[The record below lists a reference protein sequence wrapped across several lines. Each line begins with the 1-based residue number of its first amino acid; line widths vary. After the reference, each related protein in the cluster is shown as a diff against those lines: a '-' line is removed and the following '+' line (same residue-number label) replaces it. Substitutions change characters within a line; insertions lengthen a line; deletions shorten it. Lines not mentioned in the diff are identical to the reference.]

1 MILSIISIIFN
12 FFGALALL
20 LWGMDLLSSGIQ
32 KGAGNKLQK
41 LLSVVSGN
49 RFTAVFTGLLVTG
62 IIQSSSATTV
72 MVVSFVNAQIL
83 SLTQA
88 IGIIFGA
95 NIGTTVTAWI
105 VSFLGFSFSVS
116 AFAIP
121 LIGIGFF
128 LKSLKKSKIKNFSDL
143 FLGFGMLFLGL
154 DLLGDT
160 LSLNPESVS
169 FINSITDWGFLG
181 IIVGVLIGAVLTGLI
196 HSSSAFTAIIL
207 TMAAAGSINWKL
219 SAALVLGSNI
229 GTTIDAVLSSIGA
242 STNAKRAAA
251 VHVGFN
257 ICGTIIAVMC
267 FNPFLSLVDLIVPG
281 TPESNI
287 TNHIAMLHTVFNTCS
302 TIIFLPFVNQIAMLV
317 SKLIKEPKSQ
327 VEKKYKLPLIITQNR
342 YTIDSYILQIEK
354 EIALMSA
361 KTMTMLDEIYTALKG
376 FDLGFITN
384 PKNGRVK
391 GLNEVSLDRTYLNSI
406 ENISS
411 QVLEQEDYIDQMN
424 EAISDFL
431 MNCYQMNDVSEHN
444 KAKISK
450 LIQITAEIEDLSD
463 ECASIVH
470 VLQKYILTSDQR
482 KSSSY
487 EKLLPFVDQ
496 VKEFFDYISQHLSF
510 GLSYTL
516 SSEEKRL
523 SVKMEES
530 IDTTKKQLKK
540 LARQRIENGK
550 DVKSELHYID
560 LVRHIERAGD
570 NVYKIA
576 QTL

>member
-12 FFGALALL
+12 FVGALALL

-257 ICGTIIAVMC
+257 ICGTIIAIIC

-302 TIIFLPFVNQIAMLV
+302 TLIFLPFVNQIAMLV

-327 VEKKYKLPLIITQNR
+327 VEKEYKLPLIITQNR

-376 FDLGFITN
+376 FD
-384 PKNGRVK
+384 
-391 GLNEVSLDRTYLNSI
+391 LNSI

-463 ECASIVH
+463 ECASIIH

-496 VKEFFDYISQHLSF
+496 VKDFFDYISQHLSF

>member
-12 FFGALALL
+12 FVGALALL

-49 RFTAVFTGLLVTG
+49 RFTAVFTGLLVTS

-105 VSFLGFSFSVS
+105 VSFLGFSFNVS

-169 FINSITDWGFLG
+169 FINSITDLGFLG

-257 ICGTIIAVMC
+257 ICGTIIAVIC

-327 VEKKYKLPLIITQNR
+327 VEKEYKLPLIITQNR

-376 FDLGFITN
+376 FD
-384 PKNGRVK
+384 
-391 GLNEVSLDRTYLNSI
+391 LNSI

-463 ECASIVH
+463 ECASIIH
-470 VLQKYILTSDQR
+470 VLQKYILTSDQK

>member
-257 ICGTIIAVMC
+257 ICGTIIAVIC

>member
-105 VSFLGFSFSVS
+105 VSLLGFSFSVS

-257 ICGTIIAVMC
+257 ICGTIIAVIC

-376 FDLGFITN
+376 FDL
-384 PKNGRVK
+384 
-391 GLNEVSLDRTYLNSI
+391 NSI

-431 MNCYQMNDVSEHN
+431 MNCYQMNDASEHN

>member
-12 FFGALALL
+12 FVGALALL

-128 LKSLKKSKIKNFSDL
+128 LKSRKKSKIKNFSDL

-257 ICGTIIAVMC
+257 ICGTIIAIIC

-302 TIIFLPFVNQIAMLV
+302 TLIFLPFVNQIAMLV

-327 VEKKYKLPLIITQNR
+327 VEKEYKLPLIITQNR

-376 FDLGFITN
+376 FDL
-384 PKNGRVK
+384 
-391 GLNEVSLDRTYLNSI
+391 NSI

-411 QVLEQEDYIDQMN
+411 QVLEQEEYIDQMN

-463 ECASIVH
+463 ECASIIH
-470 VLQKYILTSDQR
+470 VLQKYILTSNQK

>member
-257 ICGTIIAVMC
+257 ICGTIIAVIC

-406 ENISS
+406 DNISS

-444 KAKISK
+444 KTKISK

-463 ECASIVH
+463 ECASIIH
-470 VLQKYILTSDQR
+470 VLQKYILTSDQK

>member
-12 FFGALALL
+12 FVGALALL

-49 RFTAVFTGLLVTG
+49 RVTAVFTGLLVTG

-257 ICGTIIAVMC
+257 ICGTIIAIIC

-302 TIIFLPFVNQIAMLV
+302 TLIFLPFVNQIAMLV

-376 FDLGFITN
+376 FDL
-384 PKNGRVK
+384 
-391 GLNEVSLDRTYLNSI
+391 NSI

-411 QVLEQEDYIDQMN
+411 QVLEQEEYIDQMN

-463 ECASIVH
+463 ECASIIH

-496 VKEFFDYISQHLSF
+496 VKDFFDYISQHLSF

>member
-12 FFGALALL
+12 FVGALALL

-49 RFTAVFTGLLVTG
+49 RVTAVFTGLLVTG

-105 VSFLGFSFSVS
+105 VSFLGFSFKVS
-116 AFAIP
+116 AIAIP

-169 FINSITDWGFLG
+169 FINSITDWGFSG

-257 ICGTIIAVMC
+257 ICGTIIAIIC

-302 TIIFLPFVNQIAMLV
+302 TLIFLPFVNQIAMLV

-376 FDLGFITN
+376 FN
-384 PKNGRVK
+384 
-391 GLNEVSLDRTYLNSI
+391 LNSI

-463 ECASIVH
+463 ECASIIH
-470 VLQKYILTSDQR
+470 VLQKYILTSDQK

>member
-12 FFGALALL
+12 FVGALALL

-105 VSFLGFSFSVS
+105 VSFLGFSFSIS

-257 ICGTIIAVMC
+257 ICGTIIAIIC
-267 FNPFLSLVDLIVPG
+267 FNPFLSLVDLFVPG

-302 TIIFLPFVNQIAMLV
+302 TLIFLPFVNQIAMLV

-376 FDLGFITN
+376 FDL
-384 PKNGRVK
+384 
-391 GLNEVSLDRTYLNSI
+391 NSI

-411 QVLEQEDYIDQMN
+411 QVLEQEEYIDQMN

-431 MNCYQMNDVSEHN
+431 MNCYQMNDVSEQN
-444 KAKISK
+444 KEKISK

-463 ECASIVH
+463 ECASIIH
-470 VLQKYILTSDQR
+470 VLQKYILTSDQK

>member
-12 FFGALALL
+12 FVGALALL

-207 TMAAAGSINWKL
+207 TMAAAGSINWRL

-257 ICGTIIAVMC
+257 ICGTIIAVIC

-463 ECASIVH
+463 ECASIIH
-470 VLQKYILTSDQR
+470 VLQKYILTSDQK